1 MRRPIQWVAI
11 TVVTVFVVVSGS
23 AWAPASSS
31 PPPRSSAP
39 SIIHAVLGYPWANA
53 SYVDANYDWGYTTCP
68 TNDPNCFALSEIG
81 PGNVRYGEADPWRYY
96 LRNCTSF
103 VAWKLTSLG
112 GPASKVED
120 LGNGRVV
127 RQCARKGPES
137 RPDL

>member
-1 MRRPIQWVAI
+1 VRRPIQWVAI

-68 TNDPNCFALSEIG
+68 TNDPNCFALSGIG
-81 PGNVRYGEADPWRYY
+81 PGNVRYGEGPVAVLPPKLHFLRGMEADMPGRP
-96 LRNCTSF
+96 R
-103 VAWKLTSLG
+103 VG
-112 GPASKVED
+112 GRGS
-120 LGNGRVV
+120 
-127 RQCARKGPES
+127 RQRQSGTTM
-137 RPDL
+137 RPQRA

>member
-1 MRRPIQWVAI
+1 MGGNNSCHGFRRSFRLCVGPCEFLPTAQE
-11 TVVTVFVVVSGS
+11 FS
-23 AWAPASSS
+23 AVDH
-31 PPPRSSAP
+31 PRR
-39 SIIHAVLGYPWANA
+39 IGLPWANA

-68 TNDPNCFALSEIG
+68 TNDPNCFALSGIG

-137 RPDL
+137 RPDS